1 MFISLF
7 SSKYNFLGCGRAR
20 ATICRSRASDPALN
34 MNIGTTVVKTDI
46 QTARSWHLVLEASSK
61 SWQYVQSMQTC
72 THVATSPTDGK
83 RYKKFNNATFSPQN
97 TQVRTLPEHTF
108 HPYHQHRRQRQ
119 RICLPICHSPW
130 NPIDLTA
137 APRRC
142 MPTNSPATLRI
153 INECPPPKTPCPCYR
168 DAATTRVVWP
178 ELQMCGQVPPV
189 NMLPHFCS
197 QDISTAPVPL
207 PHWTL

>member
-1 MFISLF
+1 M
-7 SSKYNFLGCGRAR
+7 K
-20 ATICRSRASDPALN
+20 
-34 MNIGTTVVKTDI
+34 IGTTVVKTD
-46 QTARSWHLVLEASSK
+46 RSWPEVLEASSK
-61 SWQYVQSMQTC
+61 SWQYIRSMQTC

-83 RYKKFNNATFSPQN
+83 RYKKFNNAKFGSQTI
-97 TQVRTLPEHTF
+97 QVRMIPEHTF
-108 HPYHQHRRQRQ
+108 HPHHQHGRQRQ
-119 RICLPICHSPW
+119 RICLSICHSPW
-130 NPIDLTA
+130 NLIDLTA

-168 DAATTRVVWP
+168 VAATTRVVWP

-197 QDISTAPVPL
+197 QEV
-207 PHWTL
+207 